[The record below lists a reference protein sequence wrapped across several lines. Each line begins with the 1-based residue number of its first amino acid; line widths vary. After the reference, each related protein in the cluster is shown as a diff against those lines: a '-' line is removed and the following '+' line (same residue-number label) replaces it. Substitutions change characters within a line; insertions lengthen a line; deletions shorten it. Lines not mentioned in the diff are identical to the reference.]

1 MPIMTS
7 MMTPARPTIPPAQRR
22 GFTLIEVM
30 IVVVIVA
37 VLAAIALPSFMAQI
51 RASRRAEAV
60 AQLSLIQQA
69 QERWRANQPAYAN
82 VLMTANPLDCDT
94 EPERITNSCLGIA
107 AVAGARYVYTMGP
120 VSATGYTLTAT
131 PQGNQNLDS
140 ASGVSC
146 NPLTVTLAGGTLTN
160 APAACF
166 RQ

>member
-1 MPIMTS
+1 M
-7 MMTPARPTIPPAQRR
+7 RQR

-30 IVVVIVA
+30 IVVVVVA

-69 QERWRANQPAYAN
+69 QERWRANQPAYAS

-94 EPERITNSCLGIA
+94 EPERVTNSCLGIA
-107 AVAGARYVYTMGP
+107 AVAGARYVYALSG

-131 PQGNQNLDS
+131 PQGNQDQDR

-146 NPLTVTLAGGTLTN
+146 NPLTVTVAGGTFTS